1 MQMTDSE
8 IRWRYKQSKD
18 KDIIKK
24 LAELNACSPDQI
36 KHILNSKQSGSAVLR
51 DNPFIKM
58 SNKQRHAA
66 YLKLYNEGKSD
77 REIAAEFG
85 RSASTVWAWRMNNSL
100 VSHVPPKRKPAVLKS
115 IGG

>member
-1 MQMTDSE
+1 MQMSDSE

-24 LAELNACSPDQI
+24 LAELNDCKPDEI
-36 KHILNSKQSGSAVLR
+36 RHIVSVKQTEALK
-51 DNPFIKM
+51 DKPFVRI
-58 SNKQRHAA
+58 SNKQRHAE
-66 YLKLYNEGKSD
+66 YLKLYNQGKSD

-100 VSHVPPKRKPAVLKS
+100 VSHVPPKRKPAVLNN
-115 IGG
+115 